1 MKRSLM
7 IVAGLCLALPGVA
20 RAQEHAP
27 KASEPSAAKVVVKT
41 AADLPVH
48 EYAIS
53 GKASEFL
60 VSDGPFKEF
69 VAKVKTD
76 ALADLAKYDI
86 QDKTTLQGYHSLLS
100 MIAMFEGDL
109 AQVPVHVEAMRSL
122 EGKESKKLMTGQTL
136 LAYVAASKSAGK
148 DRPAFEKAFRETLR
162 ANVSKL
168 PYETVAEDMK
178 QAKGMAQLISR
189 DLILGQVSSG
199 LDPVV
204 ENAGGKLSS
213 DLANGLVRMRVMLD
227 KMIDVQP
234 MVAEVYSGIVDAHA
248 APRADTWTPTLVTL
262 APTEKA
268 TPVVVAIWDSGVDTS
283 IFSNHLYVNPKE
295 SPNGKDD
302 DQNGYVDDVHGVA
315 WDLQSDRTPDLLFP
329 ITDMKSDKAL
339 VVSHTKGLSDL
350 QASLESKEADALK
363 GYIKTL
369 KSDQV
374 GGFLEDLGLF
384 GNYSHGTH
392 VAGIAAAGN
401 PFVRVLPVRLSFDY
415 RQIPLLAPSE
425 ELSRK
430 TATMYA
436 DAVAYMKG
444 AGVRVTNM
452 SWGGSLKDI
461 EEGLERKG
469 VGKDAEERKAIAA
482 KCFKIERDALDSAM
496 RSAPQILFVAAAG
509 NSDNDNQFAELI
521 PSGLSLPNMIT
532 VGAID
537 SAGKPTGFT
546 TFGKNVSLYA
556 NGFEVE
562 SYIPGG
568 ERMKYSGTSMAAPNA
583 ANLVAKI
590 LALNPKLTTDQ
601 VKELLT
607 KGADPMPGYEGR
619 FIINPKKTLE
629 LVRKGS

>member
-7 IVAGLCLALPGVA
+7 VVAGLCVALPGVA
-20 RAQEHAP
+20 LAQE
-27 KASEPSAAKVVVKT
+27 SSAKPPAKVVVKT

-48 EYAIS
+48 EYTIT

-60 VSDGPFKEF
+60 VSDQAFKEF
-69 VAKVKTD
+69 VAKVKAD

-100 MIAMFEGDL
+100 MVAMFEGDL
-109 AQVPVHVEAMRSL
+109 ARVPVHVDAMRTL

-136 LAYVAASKSAGK
+136 MAYVAASKAAGTDK
-148 DRPAFEKAFRETLR
+148 AAFAKAFRETLR

-204 ENAGGKLSS
+204 EQAKGTLSS

-227 KMIDVQP
+227 KMIEVQP
-234 MVAEVYSGIVDAHA
+234 MVAEVYSEIVDAHA

-262 APTEKA
+262 ASTEKA
-268 TPVVVAIWDSGVDTS
+268 TPVVVAIWDSGVDTAV
-283 IFSNHLYVNPKE
+283 FSNNLYINPKE
-295 SPNGKDD
+295 SPNGRDD
-302 DQNGYVDDVHGVA
+302 DQNGFIDDVHGVA
-315 WDLQSDRTPDLLFP
+315 WDLHGERTPELLCSV
-329 ITDMKSDKAL
+329 DEMKSEKAL

-350 QASLESKEADALK
+350 QSSIESKEADALK
-363 GYIKTL
+363 GYIKSL

-374 GGFLEDLGLF
+374 GNFLEDLGLF

-401 PFVRVLPVRLSFDY
+401 PFARVLPVRLTFDY

-430 TATMYA
+430 TATMYT
-436 DAVAYMKG
+436 DAVNYMRG

-469 VGKDAEERKAIAA
+469 VGQNAEDRKAIAA
-482 KCFKIERDALDSAM
+482 RCFKIERDALDAAM
-496 RSAPQILFVAAAG
+496 RSAPEILFIAAAG

-562 SYIPGG
+562 SSIPGG

-607 KGADPMPGYEGR
+607 KGADPMTDYEGR

-629 LVRKGS
+629 LVRRGS